1 MKSLLKDVSSHRQ
14 VVDKTVNK
22 LQTLTDAAVFSDQMS
37 STKNRYENLLTA
49 TQVKLYKTANMLQFT
64 IINSSHKLTY

>member
-22 LQTLTDAAVFSDQMS
+22 FQTLTDAAAFSDQMS
-37 STKNRYENLLTA
+37 SAKNRYENLLTA